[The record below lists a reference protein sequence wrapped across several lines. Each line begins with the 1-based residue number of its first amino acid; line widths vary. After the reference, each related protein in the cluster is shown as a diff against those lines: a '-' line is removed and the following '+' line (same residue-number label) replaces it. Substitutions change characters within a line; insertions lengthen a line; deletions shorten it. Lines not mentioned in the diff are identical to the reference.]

1 MGGSRR
7 ARCNHTAR
15 RQRRSLVLGVL
26 LELLQ
31 RASMAAGATFASR
44 TELRTACNAWCA
56 DAASAAIEY
65 GPIGDWDVSQVD
77 DLHQLFRGCSSFNEN
92 INGWDV
98 SRVTSLSARDRARS
112 ALAWPRFTCPPP
124 LPYLATLLVLDDCA
138 LYVWI
143 CIAPPRLGRAHAAPP
158 RSLTLQRSWPWMT
171 VQFTFH
177 SASTF
182 NQPLESWN
190 VARVINLL
198 ARDRARSAF
207 SSRPRARAAFA
218 YISPSCSP
226 SPCRSFASDHFV
238 GHVLLRICI

>member
-1 MGGSRR
+1 MLMRATPTTRPHAGAQSMGGSRR

-124 LPYLATLLVLDDCA
+124 LPYLATLLALDDCA
-138 LYVWI
+138 VHI
-143 CIAPPRLGRAHAAPP
+143 SFCIHI
-158 RSLTLQRSWPWMT
+158 
-171 VQFTFH
+171 
-177 SASTF
+177 
-182 NQPLESWN
+182 QPTSGKLECG
-190 VARVINLL
+190 AG
-198 ARDRARSAF
+198 DK
-207 SSRPRARAAFA
+207 P
-218 YISPSCSP
+218 
-226 SPCRSFASDHFV
+226 V
-238 GHVLLRICI
+238 GT